1 MDKFLEFLKDGT
13 VADVLGNISKLASV
27 FNPAVGGGLMLAS
40 NITSKIADVDDD
52 FLEEKVIGLEGV
64 ALRLDKMIVNN
75 NVDYAELRMLSD
87 NLKSISVFAQKTAK
101 LIK

>member
-13 VADVLGNISKLASV
+13 VADVLGNISKVASV